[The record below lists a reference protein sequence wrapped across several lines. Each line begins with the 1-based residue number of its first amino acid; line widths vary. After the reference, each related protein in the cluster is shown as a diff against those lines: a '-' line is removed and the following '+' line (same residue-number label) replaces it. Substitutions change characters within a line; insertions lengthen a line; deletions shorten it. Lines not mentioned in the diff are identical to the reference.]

1 MGATDRFSH
10 CPRWSLGRKSHPA
23 LARRRCR
30 WVKEIEHHARSRLPP
45 GCCWGAS
52 THNGPGLQTRT
63 ESPSAHVAAQ
73 LHPTLMRGVSMVL
86 TYHARV
92 FIISCLVL
100 LALLPSADAQ
110 NLDTSSSTR
119 HERAFEADS
128 DLREDGGQACEVMGP
143 CGRCDCR
150 LPIAPLLL

>member
-1 MGATDRFSH
+1 
-10 CPRWSLGRKSHPA
+10 
-23 LARRRCR
+23 
-30 WVKEIEHHARSRLPP
+30 
-45 GCCWGAS
+45 
-52 THNGPGLQTRT
+52 
-63 ESPSAHVAAQ
+63 
-73 LHPTLMRGVSMVL
+73 MVL

-150 LPIAPLLL
+150 LPIAPLLLPRDHSPDDSPKRKKHRQ